1 VSNPR
6 HLDRLT
12 ATVLLRQI
20 IVLADRAR
28 LTDSELAGRLLALA
42 GCAR

>member
-28 LTDSELAGRLLALA
+28 LTDSASRRLLALA